1 MKPAP
6 RSEPAENSRPVVVIR
21 PRRALLYMPGDSR
34 RKIEKSLTLG
44 VDSICMD
51 LEDGVALS
59 QKAAARASVAQAL
72 AELDFG
78 RSEKLV
84 RLNAFGTGLE
94 AADLAQTLP
103 GRPHGIV
110 LPKVEKAAPVL
121 WLDEQIGAAELES
134 GWPPGQVAIIAMV
147 ETARG
152 IVNLPE
158 ICQSSPRLQAL
169 IFGAEDLAGDVG
181 ATRTREGW
189 EVFYARSAVVTH
201 AAAYGLQA
209 IDMVYVDYQDTPGL
223 TREALEGAGLGFAG
237 KQAIHPNQIEPI
249 QSAFTP
255 PADAIARA
263 RHIVDAFQS
272 WQASG
277 IGAFALDGKMVDAP
291 VVKAAERVLA
301 KARAAGQVA

>member
-1 MKPAP
+1 MSSIPSQAVGG
-6 RSEPAENSRPVVVIR
+6 RLPAEPLR

-59 QKAAARASVAQAL
+59 QKAAARATVAQAL

-84 RLNAFGTGLE
+84 RLNAFGSGLE
-94 AADLAQTLP
+94 ALDLSETLP
-103 GRPHGIV
+103 AHPHGVV
-110 LPKVEKAAPVL
+110 LPKVENAAPVQ
-121 WLDEQIGAAELES
+121 WLDAALTRGEEEHS
-134 GWPPGQVAIIAMV
+134 WPPGELAIIVLV

-158 ICQSSPRLQAL
+158 ICQASARLQAL
-169 IFGAEDLAGDVG
+169 IFGAEDLAGDIG
-181 ATRTREGW
+181 ATRTREAW
-189 EVFYARSAVVTH
+189 EVFYARSAGVTY
-201 AAAYGLQA
+201 AAAFGLQA
-209 IDMVYVDYQDTPGL
+209 IDMVYVDFQDASGL
-223 TREALEGAGLGFAG
+223 AREAAEGARLGFAG
-237 KQAIHPNQIEPI
+237 KQAIHPNQIVPI
-249 QSAFTP
+249 QAAFTP
-255 PADAIARA
+255 SGEAIAQAQRIA
-263 RHIVDAFQS
+263 EAFQA

-277 IGAFALDGKMVDAP
+277 VGTFALDGKMVDAP

-301 KARAAGQVA
+301 KARAAGLDV